1 MVVLTLRHLEMVI
14 KSCTEAIEMAPV
26 IVEEEVVPEVGE
38 VSEVVTVAVT
48 VVEEAVTVVEEAV
61 TVVEEAVEAIEVEEV
76 EGAEEVEVQIVAN
89 LLILTLT
96 QSRTV
101 TLRSLN
107 KKRQNLSL

>member
-1 MVVLTLRHLEMVI
+1 MSRNLVVLTLRHLEMVI

-61 TVVEEAVEAIEVEEV
+61 EAIEVEEV

-96 QSRTV
+96 Q
-101 TLRSLN
+101 
-107 KKRQNLSL
+107 

>member
-38 VSEVVTVAVT
+38 VSEVVTV
-48 VVEEAVTVVEEAV
+48 AV

>member
-1 MVVLTLRHLEMVI
+1 MSRNLVVLTLRHLEIVI

-38 VSEVVTVAVT
+38 VSEVVTV
-48 VVEEAVTVVEEAV
+48 AVTVVEEAV

>member
-1 MVVLTLRHLEMVI
+1 LVVLTLRHLEIVI

-38 VSEVVTVAVT
+38 VSEVVTV
-48 VVEEAVTVVEEAV
+48 AVTVVEEAV

>member
-1 MVVLTLRHLEMVI
+1 MVVLTLRHLEIVI

-38 VSEVVTVAVT
+38 VSEVVTV
-48 VVEEAVTVVEEAV
+48 AVTVVEEAV